1 MYVYNFD
8 GCEHSFKSV
17 FPGTNDS
24 NWHLSEVTL
33 KVKTYLFKSHAMCR
47 SRFVQRLDS
56 EIVFSEAVW
65 HGVRHV
71 TVNLR

>member
-56 EIVFSEAVW
+56 EIVLSEAVW
-65 HGVRHV
+65 HAVPSRDC
-71 TVNLR
+71 

>member
-65 HGVRHV
+65 HAVP
-71 TVNLR
+71 LRDC

>member
-1 MYVYNFD
+1 MFVYNFD

-56 EIVFSEAVW
+56 EIVLSEAVW
-65 HGVRHV
+65 HAVPSRDC
-71 TVNLR
+71 